1 MDDLRIGMV
10 GHDIA
15 VSTVTVPRAVAH
27 DALTAPSLAWQTPGQ
42 NALLP
47 SRP

>member
-27 DALTAPSLAWQTPGQ
+27 DALTATGLAWEMLGQ